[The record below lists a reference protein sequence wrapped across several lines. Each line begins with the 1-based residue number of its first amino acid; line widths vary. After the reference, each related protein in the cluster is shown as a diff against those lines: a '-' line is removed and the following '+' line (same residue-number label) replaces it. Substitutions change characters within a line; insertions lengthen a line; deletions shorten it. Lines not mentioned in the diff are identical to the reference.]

1 MTHDPRPHIQ
11 RRRRAIG
18 RLRSLTAGAAIAGLA
33 GTAGFG
39 ILAAASWSGTAA
51 RAASNSDAP
60 GSGLNGTG
68 TGTGD
73 SGTSG
78 IAPRVAPNNGAA
90 IQPPTTTAPR
100 VQRGSGP
107 GHASSGG
114 SN

>member
-11 RRRRAIG
+11 RRGRAIG

-39 ILAAASWSGTAA
+39 ILAAASWSGTAQSA
-51 RAASNSDAP
+51 TDSDAT
-60 GSGLNGTG
+60 GSGLPDTG
-68 TGTGD
+68 TGGSSGG
-73 SGTSG
+73 SGT
-78 IAPRVAPNNGAA
+78 APRVAPNNGAA

>member
-11 RRRRAIG
+11 RRGRAIG
-18 RLRSLTAGAAIAGLA
+18 RLRSLTACAAIAGLA

-51 RAASNSDAP
+51 KAATDSDATESDAT
-60 GSGLNGTG
+60 GSGTG
-68 TGTGD
+68 GSSGE
-73 SGTSG
+73 SGTV
-78 IAPRVAPNNGAA
+78 PRVAPNTGAA

-107 GHASSGG
+107 GHVSSGG